1 MKSKKLAVL
10 IALLCFATIGC
21 SSKKQTINKNQLNI
35 ISDSKNEYVIALTNT
50 MSETNQYSM
59 YKLKEYNEYEKL
71 YDFDVSSNLAI
82 ENHHILWDN
91 DKFYLIHY
99 DITAYDADTGK
110 ELYQSKDRIISTD
123 DDELCSTNTNIGKIY
138 GKDSEYV
145 YYNYY
150 CVNNNKEYYARITSD
165 LNSIERI
172 DNNDIP
178 NNLIK

>member
-1 MKSKKLAVL
+1 
-10 IALLCFATIGC
+10 
-21 SSKKQTINKNQLNI
+21 
-35 ISDSKNEYVIALTNT
+35 
-50 MSETNQYSM
+50 M

-99 DITAYDADTGK
+99 DITAYDTDTGK

-138 GKDSEYV
+138 GKDSEYI

-150 CVNNNKEYYARITSD
+150 CVNNSKECYARITSD
-165 LNSIERI
+165 LKNVERI
-172 DNNDIP
+172 DKNDIP